1 MNCAAPIDFSL
12 ATTVTDTPLQGGID
26 TPLRSACAIT
36 SRARA
41 GAWLRHICS
50 IVSTAPYGKAVD
62 DDGGLQ
68 VKWPQ
73 RLCRVAAKQQRE
85 RSKQQNRI
93 LSFLRFKERGRL
105 AQHCQFNHKDQ
116 KI

>member
-1 MNCAAPIDFSL
+1 
-12 ATTVTDTPLQGGID
+12 LQHR
-26 TPLRSACAIT
+26 LHRSIRQT
-36 SRARA
+36 
-41 GAWLRHICS
+41 
-50 IVSTAPYGKAVD
+50 AVD

-93 LSFLRFKERGRL
+93 LSFHRFKERGRL
-105 AQHCQFNHKDQ
+105 AHEFHSSAFGKALAR
-116 KI
+116 I